1 MNAGSD
7 NHNILVMEKKLIYQC
22 VVVSSEVLGRKE
34 RLCHPTESSV
44 VLVLSYHAAIT
55 MATTKIYTMSL
66 LMISTF
72 SN

>member
-7 NHNILVMEKKLIYQC
+7 NHNILVMENKLIYQC

-44 VLVLSYHAAIT
+44 VLVL
-55 MATTKIYTMSL
+55 
-66 LMISTF
+66 
-72 SN
+72 